1 RQPHLASLNAPRAIA
16 HWDEQSRQEI
26 VFRLPEM
33 NALDVFPESGN
44 APQRTVTWIVILYL
58 LQEPPR
64 DAVSLSRSCG
74 QPAVIAEATFA
85 QPTRKKSLLPG
96 DERAGI
102 ERGRAEID
110 QFAIN
115 EVTDFDRSDRR
126 LRNIGDCANTNRPVF
141 ASIFVNEDRAAVAID
156 LTRPIAHAHTNRDAF
171 AVAADVGAPV
181 GLTANPAGPA
191 PVDATEDI

>member
-1 RQPHLASLNAPRAIA
+1 
-16 HWDEQSRQEI
+16 
-26 VFRLPEM
+26 M
-33 NALDVFPESGN
+33 NALDVFPKSGN

-58 LQEPPR
+58 LEEPPR

-74 QPAVIAEATFA
+74 QPAVIAEVTFA

-115 EVTDFDRSDRR
+115 EVADFDRSDRR
-126 LRNIGDCANTNRPVF
+126 LWDSGDDANVNWPIL
-141 ASIFVNEDRAAVAID
+141 APIIVNEDRAPMAVD
-156 LTRPIAHAHTNRDAF
+156 LARPVAHAHTNRDAF
-171 AVAADVGAPV
+171 AFAADVGAPV
-181 GLTANPAGPA
+181 GLSANPAGPA
-191 PVDATEDI
+191 PVDATEHV